1 MTKASCFFLHLLPP
15 VEVVT
20 CYSYCHTRSLS
31 TLSTVERALF
41 LIIGSTMNLF
51 ILALIMVGLSI
62 LSVFGMEMTRM
73 TRIVEEYLR
82 VGIFGL
88 QLL

>member
-1 MTKASCFFLHLLPP
+1 
-15 VEVVT
+15 
-20 CYSYCHTRSLS
+20 
-31 TLSTVERALF
+31 
-41 LIIGSTMNLF
+41 MNLF